1 MMEDP
6 DSETVNTL
14 ALGLHQVENRYAREN
29 HCRQI
34 TESLYGEKGIRE
46 CK

>member
-6 DSETVNTL
+6 DLETVNTL
-14 ALGLHQVENRYAREN
+14 ALGLHEYTREN
-29 HCRQI
+29 LCWQI
-34 TESLYGEKGIRE
+34 AESLCGEKGIRE